1 MAEESRGPTCH
12 LRGTGDLLLV
22 TNSEDAAGVLTERD
36 PVTGHVRHQS
46 SVHLVAEHLPGLWV
60 GVPVARPTVHLG
72 LDQDGVRPGGVYE
85 EGAGAG
91 HGDVSLAP
99 PALQRGLAV
108 HTVTVPLLHLGG
120 RGPHVP
126 QHLPAGA
133 GRGGRRGQG
142 RLRGEHGVWRGPRR
156 RPWSGV
162 VGGGSLALI
171 STNIHQVS
179 TTHTSLTSLATQ
191 P

>member
-1 MAEESRGPTCH
+1 MPEESRGPTCQ
-12 LRGTGDLLLV
+12 LRGAGDL
-22 TNSEDAAGVLTERD
+22 LTERD
-36 PVTGHVRHQS
+36 PVTGQVRHQS

-60 GVPVARPTVHLG
+60 GVPVARPTVHLR
-72 LDQDGVRPGGVYE
+72 LDQDRVRPGGVYE

-91 HGDVSLAP
+91 HGDVALAP

-108 HTVTVPLLHLGG
+108 HTVAVPLLHRRG
-120 RGPHVP
+120 RGAHVP

-133 GRGGRRGQG
+133 GRGGGRRQG
-142 RLRGEHGVWRGPRR
+142 SLRGEHGVWRGPLG

-171 STNIHQVS
+171 STNIHEVS
-179 TTHTSLTSLATQ
+179 TTHTPLTSLATQ